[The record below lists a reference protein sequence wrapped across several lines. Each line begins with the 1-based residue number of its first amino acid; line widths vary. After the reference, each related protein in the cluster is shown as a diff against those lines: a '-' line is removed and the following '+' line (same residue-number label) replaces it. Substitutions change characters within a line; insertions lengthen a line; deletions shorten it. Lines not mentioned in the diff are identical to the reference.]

1 MNLAAIL
8 TQITDM
14 LDRCRPCFLIADLL
28 LFIVGSMFW
37 AFTIMG
43 GDAMAPDTYGTF
55 ACQFDAE
62 LWAGALMAGTA
73 MVMNGLIRPINNWMV
88 AAGGAILCAKFGL
101 LTYSAIFTG
110 GEFVIGVF
118 AGVFFLSW
126 HVWLTLEALISNGRD

>member
-14 LDRCRPCFLIADLL
+14 LDRCRPCFLVSELL

-37 AFTIMG
+37 AFTAMG
-43 GDAMAPDTYGTF
+43 GDVMHPQIYGDL
-55 ACQFDAE
+55 ACQFDAQ
-62 LWAGALMAGTA
+62 LWAGAMMAGAA
-73 MVMNGLIRPINNWMV
+73 MVLNGLIRPINNWMV
-88 AAGGAILCAKFGL
+88 GLGGGLLCANFGL

-126 HVWLTLEALISNGRD
+126 HVWLTLEAVISNGRD